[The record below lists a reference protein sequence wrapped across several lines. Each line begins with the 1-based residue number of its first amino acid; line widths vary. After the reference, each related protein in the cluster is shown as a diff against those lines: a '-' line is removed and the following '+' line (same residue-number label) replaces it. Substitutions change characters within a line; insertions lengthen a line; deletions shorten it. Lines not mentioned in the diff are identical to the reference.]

1 MPALALERTEVALA
15 STYGLI
21 AEWLLYPEV
30 IDPSTLED
38 SAIEEALSSAET
50 LDPEIARLINEFHS
64 QRHTVSAEEYIGLM
78 ELNPRCPLYVGH
90 YLFEEPKT
98 CSAAGMSDRNTFMM
112 EIGNIYGH
120 FGFDLKGELPDFL
133 PVMTEFLALTADCDE
148 EDREVRARLIEKLMI
163 VGLVELKK
171 RLEKAAVPYRHLIE
185 ALLICIEKVEGISV
199 DEAPEETEKALP
211 MVDGEQLI
219 QIEEAPTSG

>member
-38 SAIEEALSSAET
+38 DAVEAALSSAET

-90 YLFEEPKT
+90 YIFEEPKT

-112 EIGNIYGH
+112 EINNIYAH
-120 FGFDLKGELPDFL
+120 FAFELRGELPDFL

-148 EDREVRARLIEKLMI
+148 DDREVRARLIEKLMI
-163 VGLVELKK
+163 TGLLELQKK
-171 RLEKAAVPYRHLIE
+171 LQKADVPYKHLIK
-185 ALLICIEKVEGISV
+185 ALLICIEKVEGLSV

-211 MVDGEQLI
+211 MVDKQLI

>member
-1 MPALALERTEVALA
+1 MPALAPVRTEVALA
-15 STYGLI
+15 DTYRLI

-38 SAIEEALSSAET
+38 EAVEAALSSAEA
-50 LDPEIARLINEFHS
+50 LDPEVARLISEFHS
-64 QRHTVSAEEYIGLM
+64 QRHTVSAEEYIVLM

-120 FGFDLKGELPDFL
+120 FGFKLSGEMPDFL

-148 EDREVRARLIEKLMI
+148 EGREVRARLIEKLMI
-163 VGLVELKK
+163 AGLLELQK
-171 RLEKAAVPYRHLIE
+171 RLEKEKVPYRHLIE
-185 ALLICIEKVEGISV
+185 ALLVCIEKVEGISV
-199 DEAPEETEKALP
+199 DEVPEETENALP
-211 MVDGEQLI
+211 MLDEQQLI
-219 QIEEAPTSG
+219 QIEEAPSGG

>member
-1 MPALALERTEVALA
+1 MPAVALERTEVALA
-15 STYGLI
+15 DTYRLI

-38 SAIEEALSSAET
+38 GAVEAALSSAKA

-64 QRHTVSAEEYIGLM
+64 QRHTVSAEQYIGLM

-90 YLFEEPKT
+90 YLFEEPNT

-112 EIGNIYGH
+112 EIANIYGH
-120 FGFDLKGELPDFL
+120 FAFKLKGELPDFL

-148 EDREVRARLIEKLMI
+148 EDREVRARLIEKLM
-163 VGLVELKK
+163 VAGLLELQK
-171 RLEKAAVPYRHLIE
+171 RLEKEKVPYRHLIE
-185 ALLICIEKVEGISV
+185 ALLVCIEKVEGISV
-199 DEAPEETEKALP
+199 DVVPEETEKTLP
-211 MVDGEQLI
+211 MGDEQQLI
-219 QIEEAPTSG
+219 QIEEAPSGG

>member
-38 SAIEEALSSAET
+38 DAVEAALSSAET

-90 YLFEEPKT
+90 YIFEEPKT

-112 EIGNIYGH
+112 EINNIYAH
-120 FGFDLKGELPDFL
+120 FAFELRGELPDFL

-148 EDREVRARLIEKLMI
+148 DDREVRARLIEKLMI
-163 VGLVELKK
+163 AGLQELHKK
-171 RLEKAAVPYRHLIE
+171 LQKADVPYKHLIK
-185 ALLICIEKVEGISV
+185 ALLICIEKVEGLSV

-211 MVDGEQLI
+211 MVDKQLI